1 MSIKWLCKFDLKTKF
16 ARDNRLYFINTA
28 RTSGAKNDYKFNS
41 TSNYK
46 PRFMLFFFVFK
57 NMPNNTLTCY
67 YKIILMTK
75 EFIGGR
81 ILFKD
86 KFLRKN
92 DSKIGAN
99 LVVKALYF
107 KFLINQTKSYFNNS
121 AQPKNVNYT
130 KIPHFTNLKSS
141 SFIS

>member
-1 MSIKWLCKFDLKTKF
+1 MSIKWLCKFDLKTKV

-28 RTSGAKNDYKFNS
+28 HASRAKNDYKFNN
-41 TSNYK
+41 TSDYK
-46 PRFMLFFFVFK
+46 PRFMLFCFAFK

-99 LVVKALYF
+99 LVER
-107 KFLINQTKSYFNNS
+107 
-121 AQPKNVNYT
+121 
-130 KIPHFTNLKSS
+130 HFILN
-141 SFIS
+141 F